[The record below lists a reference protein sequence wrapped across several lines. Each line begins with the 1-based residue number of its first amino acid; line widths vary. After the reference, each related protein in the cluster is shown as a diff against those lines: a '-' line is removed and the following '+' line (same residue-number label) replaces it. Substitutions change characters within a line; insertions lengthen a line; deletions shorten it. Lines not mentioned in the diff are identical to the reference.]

1 MTGVGVDVDA
11 LDRWIREFA
20 ALIAANKELLTRLD
34 SAIGDADHGS
44 NMDRGMTAV
53 VTALDGSSPASA
65 AALLKQVGMTLVSTV
80 GGASGPL
87 YGTFFLRMATA
98 SGEVT
103 SLDGPAFAKA
113 LRAGLDGVVARGKA
127 EAGDKTMY
135 DALAPAV
142 DALDAALAADPALD
156 PALGA
161 AVRAAEDGRDA
172 TIPMLARK
180 GRASYLGERSVDH
193 QDPGATSAALLIAA
207 AATALGG
214 AGLRRPAVADP
225 GPQPTGPVGLVV
237 VSHSRAL
244 AAAAVALAEEMLH
257 GSRVPIEIAAG
268 LDDSTF
274 GTDAGQIVAAI
285 TAADG
290 GAGVVVLMDLGSAV
304 LSAELA
310 LELLDDADGIDGPDD
325 SDERARNRVLLC
337 PAPLVEGLIVAAV
350 AAAGGA
356 DREQV
361 AAEAGAAL
369 DGKAAALGPST
380 AGAGPSDDPGAT
392 EPGELVGAFTVT
404 NPHGLH
410 ARPASRVVQAVA
422 PVRRAGGAAQPHDR
436 LGLGAGVEPDEG
448 GHARRAARPRGRGPG
463 LRRAATGGARPP
475 GRAGGAGLRRGR
487 GSPAEPRVR
496 ASDASDRPDRPDRPG
511 RPGPIGA
518 SPGIGSGPASAL
530 HTAPIDVANGSADD
544 PATEWRRLEEAITT
558 VRGTVER
565 VRAGA
570 VAEVGEAEAAIFDAH
585 LLLLDDTDLLDEVR
599 SRVDS
604 GQSAPAA
611 WSATVGRVGAE
622 LGALADPYLR
632 ARAADVAAVGNQ
644 VLRALLGLADGAAA
658 PSGVLV
664 TADLTPAEAA
674 GLDRSRVAAVVQ
686 AFGSPLAHST
696 ILLRAR
702 GIPAVVAAGEGVL
715 DIPDGTLLAVD
726 GTSGEVVADPP
737 PDVQAVFRD
746 RSAAFGRRERAA
758 LAGATSAAVTRD
770 GVEVLVGAN
779 VGSVGDA
786 AMAADCGA
794 DLAGLVRTEFLF
806 LDRTRAP
813 DVDEQE
819 AAYRQIAAAL
829 DGRRLTLRTLD
840 VGGDKP
846 LGYLPMPAETNPF
859 LGAPGHPARAGASR
873 AARRAAAGHGAGR
886 ARRSGERDVPDDQH
900 AERAARRPSDARRRR
915 HAGRSR

>member
-1 MTGVGVDVDA
+1 M
-11 LDRWIREFA
+11 
-20 ALIAANKELLTRLD
+20 
-34 SAIGDADHGS
+34 AD
-44 NMDRGMTAV
+44 T
-53 VTALDGSSPASA
+53 
-65 AALLKQVGMTLVSTV
+65 QV
-80 GGASGPL
+80 
-87 YGTFFLRMATA
+87 
-98 SGEVT
+98 
-103 SLDGPAFAKA
+103 
-113 LRAGLDGVVARGKA
+113 
-127 EAGDKTMY
+127 
-135 DALAPAV
+135 
-142 DALDAALAADPALD
+142 
-156 PALGA
+156 
-161 AVRAAEDGRDA
+161 
-172 TIPMLARK
+172 
-180 GRASYLGERSVDH
+180 
-193 QDPGATSAALLIAA
+193 
-207 AATALGG
+207 
-214 AGLRRPAVADP
+214 
-225 GPQPTGPVGLVV
+225 GPVGLVV

-244 AAAAVALAEEMLH
+244 ASAAVALAEEMLH

-268 LDDSTF
+268 LDDTTF
-274 GTDAGQIVAAI
+274 GTDAGQIAAAI
-285 TAADG
+285 IAADG

-310 LELLDDADGIDGPDD
+310 LELLDDPDGT
-325 SDERARNRVLLC
+325 ARERVLLC

-356 DREQV
+356 DRENV
-361 AAEAGAAL
+361 AAEAAAAL
-369 DGKAAALGPST
+369 DGKASHLGPPT
-380 AGAGPSDDPGAT
+380 AGAPDDPGAA
-392 EPGELVGAFTVT
+392 ELGELVGTFTVT

-410 ARPASRVVQAVA
+410 ARPASQVVQAVRLFDA
-422 PVRRAGGAAQPHDR
+422 QVALRNRTTDSAWVPASSLTKLATLGVLRGHEVEVRVS
-436 LGLGAGVEPDEG
+436 GAGAQQALDHLVALAERGFDEVE
-448 GHARRAARPRGRGPG
+448 ARPQNPGIGPS
-463 LRRAATGGARPP
+463 GA
-475 GRAGGAGLRRGR
+475 
-487 GSPAEPRVR
+487 SE
-496 ASDASDRPDRPDRPG
+496 RPG

-518 SPGIGSGPASAL
+518 SPGIGLGPASAL
-530 HTAPIDVANGSADD
+530 HIAPIDVANGSADD
-544 PATEWRRLEEAITT
+544 PATEWHRLEKGITA

-565 VRAGA
+565 IRAGA

-599 SRVDS
+599 SRVDA

-632 ARAADVAAVGNQ
+632 ARAADVAAVGDQ
-644 VLRALLGLADGAAA
+644 VLRALVGLSDGNSA

-664 TADLTPAEAA
+664 AADLTPAEAA
-674 GLDRSRVAAVVQ
+674 GLDRTRVVAVVQ
-686 AFGSPLAHST
+686 AFGSPSAHSS

-737 PDVQAVFRD
+737 DDVQAVFRD

-758 LAGATSAAVTRD
+758 LAGAASAAVTRD

-786 AMAADCGA
+786 EMAAVCGA

-829 DGRRLTLRTLD
+829 GGRRLTLRTLD

-859 LGAPGHPARAGASR
+859 LGVRGIRLSLARPELLAEQLLAMVRVAHDVPVSVMFPMISTLAELHDARRMLDDAVTLVGRGEPTGLQVGIMVEVPAAALKARAFAPHVDFFSIGTNDLTQYALAAERGNHAVAGVGDAFDPGVLQLVDAVCRGAGPR
-873 AARRAAAGHGAGR
+873 TLVAVCGEMAADERAAAVLVGIGVGELSVTPR
-886 ARRSGERDVPDDQH
+886 AVPTVKDAVRRID
-900 AERAARRPSDARRRR
+900 RAAAAAVAAAALAADSADAVRRLLDAP
-915 HAGRSR
+915 GP

>member
-1 MTGVGVDVDA
+1 
-11 LDRWIREFA
+11 
-20 ALIAANKELLTRLD
+20 
-34 SAIGDADHGS
+34 
-44 NMDRGMTAV
+44 
-53 VTALDGSSPASA
+53 
-65 AALLKQVGMTLVSTV
+65 
-80 GGASGPL
+80 
-87 YGTFFLRMATA
+87 
-98 SGEVT
+98 
-103 SLDGPAFAKA
+103 
-113 LRAGLDGVVARGKA
+113 
-127 EAGDKTMY
+127 
-135 DALAPAV
+135 
-142 DALDAALAADPALD
+142 
-156 PALGA
+156 
-161 AVRAAEDGRDA
+161 
-172 TIPMLARK
+172 
-180 GRASYLGERSVDH
+180 
-193 QDPGATSAALLIAA
+193 
-207 AATALGG
+207 
-214 AGLRRPAVADP
+214 
-225 GPQPTGPVGLVV
+225 
-237 VSHSRAL
+237 
-244 AAAAVALAEEMLH
+244 
-257 GSRVPIEIAAG
+257 
-268 LDDSTF
+268 
-274 GTDAGQIVAAI
+274 
-285 TAADG
+285 
-290 GAGVVVLMDLGSAV
+290 MDLGSAV

-410 ARPASRVVQAVA
+410 ARPASRVVQAVRLFDA
-422 PVRRAGGAAQPHDR
+422 QVALRNRTTDSGWVPASSLTKVATLGVLRGHEVEVRVSGAQPREALDHLVALAERGFDE
-436 LGLGAGVEPDEG
+436 VE
-448 GHARRAARPRGRGPG
+448 ARPQSPESGP
-463 LRRAATGGARPP
+463 
-475 GRAGGAGLRRGR
+475 
-487 GSPAEPRVR
+487 
-496 ASDASDRPDRPDRPG
+496 SDASDRPDRPDRPG

-518 SPGIGSGPASAL
+518 SPGIGLGPASAL

-599 SRVDS
+599 SRVRFRAERRPPPGRRRS
-604 GQSAPAA
+604 AGSAPSWARSRTRTCAPGRPTSRPSGTRCCAPCSA
-611 WSATVGRVGAE
+611 WRTGPQR
-622 LGALADPYLR
+622 R
-632 ARAADVAAVGNQ
+632 
-644 VLRALLGLADGAAA
+644 
-658 PSGVLV
+658 SGVLV

-702 GIPAVVAAGEGVL
+702 GIPAVVAAGEEVL

-746 RSAAFGRRERAA
+746 RCRCLRPPGAGGTRRRGLGGGDARRGGGARRRQRRFGRGRRDGGRAA
-758 LAGATSAAVTRD
+758 VPTSPVSCVPSSCSSIAP
-770 GVEVLVGAN
+770 
-779 VGSVGDA
+779 
-786 AMAADCGA
+786 
-794 DLAGLVRTEFLF
+794 
-806 LDRTRAP
+806 RAP

-859 LGAPGHPARAGASR
+859 LGLRGIRLALARPELLAEQLLAMVRVAHDVPVSVMFPMISTLSELHAARRMLDDAVTLVGRGEPAGLQVGIMVEVPAAALKARAFAPHVDFFSIGTNDLTQYALAAERGNHAVAGVGDAFDPGVLQLIDAVCRGAGPRTLVAVCGEMAADER
-873 AARRAAAGHGAGR
+873 AARGAGR
-886 ARRSGERDVPDDQH
+886 ARGRRAQRD
-900 AERAARRPSDARRRR
+900 AARGPDGQGRRAEDRPRRRGRRGRDGAGGRLRRRR
-915 HAGRSR
+915 ARPPRRAGTVSCGAQVLLEPAVTARSIPRRWPPRRR

>member
-1 MTGVGVDVDA
+1 MPARRT
-11 LDRWIREFA
+11 IR
-20 ALIAANKELLTRLD
+20 
-34 SAIGDADHGS
+34 
-44 NMDRGMTAV
+44 
-53 VTALDGSSPASA
+53 
-65 AALLKQVGMTLVSTV
+65 
-80 GGASGPL
+80 
-87 YGTFFLRMATA
+87 
-98 SGEVT
+98 
-103 SLDGPAFAKA
+103 
-113 LRAGLDGVVARGKA
+113 
-127 EAGDKTMY
+127 
-135 DALAPAV
+135 APPNA
-142 DALDAALAADPALD
+142 
-156 PALGA
+156 
-161 AVRAAEDGRDA
+161 
-172 TIPMLARK
+172 
-180 GRASYLGERSVDH
+180 
-193 QDPGATSAALLIAA
+193 
-207 AATALGG
+207 
-214 AGLRRPAVADP
+214 
-225 GPQPTGPVGLVV
+225 
-237 VSHSRAL
+237 
-244 AAAAVALAEEMLH
+244 
-257 GSRVPIEIAAG
+257 
-268 LDDSTF
+268 
-274 GTDAGQIVAAI
+274 
-285 TAADG
+285 
-290 GAGVVVLMDLGSAV
+290 
-304 LSAELA
+304 
-310 LELLDDADGIDGPDD
+310 
-325 SDERARNRVLLC
+325 
-337 PAPLVEGLIVAAV
+337 
-350 AAAGGA
+350 
-356 DREQV
+356 
-361 AAEAGAAL
+361 
-369 DGKAAALGPST
+369 
-380 AGAGPSDDPGAT
+380 
-392 EPGELVGAFTVT
+392 GELVGAFTVT

-410 ARPASRVVQAVA
+410 ARPASRVVQAVRLFDA
-422 PVRRAGGAAQPHDR
+422 QVALRNRTTDSGWVPASSLTKVATLGVLCGHEVEVRVSGAQPREALDHLVALAERGFDE
-436 LGLGAGVEPDEG
+436 VE
-448 GHARRAARPRGRGPG
+448 ARPQRPESGPSG
-463 LRRAATGGARPP
+463 
-475 GRAGGAGLRRGR
+475 
-487 GSPAEPRVR
+487 
-496 ASDASDRPDRPDRPG
+496 ASDRPGPPG

-518 SPGIGSGPASAL
+518 SPGIGLGPASAL

-758 LAGATSAAVTRD
+758 LAGAASAAVTRD

-786 AMAADCGA
+786 AMAAECGA

-859 LGAPGHPARAGASR
+859 LGLRGIRLALARPELLAEQLLAMVRVAHDVPVSVMFPMISTLSELH
-873 AARRAAAGHGAGR
+873 AARRMLDEAVALVGRGEPAGLQVGIMVEVPAAALKARAFAPHVDFFSIGTNDLTQYALAAERGNHAVAGVGDAFDPGVLQLIDAVCRGAGPR
-886 ARRSGERDVPDDQH
+886 TLVAVCGEMAAD
-900 AERAARRPSDARRRR
+900 ERAAAVLVGLGVGELSVTPRAVPTVKDAVRRIDRADA
-915 HAGRSR
+915 AAVAATALAADSADAVRSLLDAPGP